1 MHVCVCVL
9 SACVHTCVCMCIVPL
24 SSVSQVIHSGFA
36 ETSASSQQLES
47 EAYLAVHDRVRI
59 ERSKDDLLSLGK
71 K

>member
-1 MHVCVCVL
+1 
-9 SACVHTCVCMCIVPL
+9 MCIVPL